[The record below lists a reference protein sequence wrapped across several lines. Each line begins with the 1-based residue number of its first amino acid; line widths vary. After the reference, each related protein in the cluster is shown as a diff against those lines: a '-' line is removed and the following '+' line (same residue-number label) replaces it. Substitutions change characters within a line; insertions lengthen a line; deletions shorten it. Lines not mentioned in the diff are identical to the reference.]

1 MSVCALLRFS
11 SAYIFSIQVCNG
23 KGRYLTLS
31 RLSGAAMS
39 LCGVEV
45 FPVAASAAS
54 SKQASASGGTGAY
67 LVSDGA
73 DSVSRKLRTP
83 TVSML

>member
-1 MSVCALLRFS
+1 
-11 SAYIFSIQVCNG
+11 
-23 KGRYLTLS
+23 
-31 RLSGAAMS
+31 MS

-73 DSVSRKLRTP
+73 DSVSSGASHGTHLSAETLLSDGP
-83 TVSML
+83 QCFVLLSV

>member
-1 MSVCALLRFS
+1 M
-11 SAYIFSIQVCNG
+11 
-23 KGRYLTLS
+23 TLS

-73 DSVSRKLRTP
+73 DSVSSEASHANHILGVDPAVKQSLAL
-83 TVSML
+83 VLLSV